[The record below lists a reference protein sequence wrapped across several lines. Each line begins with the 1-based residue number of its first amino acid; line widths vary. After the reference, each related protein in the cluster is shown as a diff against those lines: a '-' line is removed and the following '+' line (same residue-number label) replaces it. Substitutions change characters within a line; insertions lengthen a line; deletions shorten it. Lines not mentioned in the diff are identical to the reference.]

1 MNFKYLDL
9 MILHTRH
16 IPEPVL
22 RNITVLLVIITIS
35 ASYTYGQADTAKHF
49 RNTIKYNITNP
60 MLFGWKF
67 NVIGYERVIME
78 HQTASITMGRVAF
91 PRLSGDYA
99 DEIGITDQQDDK
111 GFNFSLD
118 YRFYL
123 RKENKYGA
131 PRGVYIGPYYAYN
144 HFTREL
150 IWNLNTSSFTGTV
163 NTDINLS
170 ANFIGAQLGY
180 QFILW
185 NRLTIDMILMGPGQ
199 WFFNM
204 KTDFS
209 TSLSAADETLLLE
222 KLNEKFKEKFPGSEF
237 IFRGE
242 GFNAE
247 KSSSTQATGIRYLI
261 NIGFR
266 F

>member
-1 MNFKYLDL
+1 
-9 MILHTRH
+9 MIPHSKRN
-16 IPEPVL
+16 PETVL
-22 RNITVLLVIITIS
+22 RNIIVLLTVIVIS
-35 ASYTYGQADTAKHF
+35 GSYAYGQTDTLKHLK
-49 RNTIKYNITNP
+49 NTIKYNITNP

-67 NVIGYERVIME
+67 NVFGYERVISE
-78 HQTASITMGRVAF
+78 HQTASITMGRIAF
-91 PRLSGDYA
+91 PRLSDENA
-99 DEIGITDQQDDK
+99 DDLDISEQQNDK
-111 GFNFSLD
+111 GFNLSLD

-131 PRGVYIGPYYAYN
+131 PRGVYLGPYYAYN
-144 HFTREL
+144 HFSRDLTWE
-150 IWNLNTSSFTGTV
+150 LNTPDFTGSV
-163 NTDINLS
+163 NTSINMN

-199 WFFNM
+199 WFFKM

-209 TSLSAADETLLLE
+209 TSLSAEDMTLLLE

-237 IFRGE
+237 VFKGE
-242 GFNAE
+242 GFEAN
-247 KSSSTQATGIRYLI
+247 KSTSTKATGLRYLI

>member
-1 MNFKYLDL
+1 MLSQAKQNQAALLKK
-9 MILHTRH
+9 I
-16 IPEPVL
+16 I
-22 RNITVLLVIITIS
+22 VLLTVIMLS
-35 ASYTYGQADTAKHF
+35 ASYSYGQADTSKHF
-49 RNTIKYNITNP
+49 MNTIKYNITNP

-67 NVIGYERVIME
+67 NVIGYERVISK

-91 PRLSGDYA
+91 PRLTEGFSDS
-99 DEIGITDQQDDK
+99 IGISEQQNDN
-111 GFNFSLD
+111 GFNLSLD

-144 HFTREL
+144 HFSRDLTWE
-150 IWNLNTSSFTGTV
+150 LNTTDFTGSV
-163 NTDINLS
+163 NTSINMN

-204 KTDFS
+204 KTDIG
-209 TSLSAADETLLLE
+209 TSLSAEDMTLLLE
-222 KLNEKFKEKFPGSEF
+222 KLNEQFKEKFPGSEF
-237 IFRGE
+237 IFTGE
-242 GFNAE
+242 GFEAN
-247 KSSSTQATGIRYLI
+247 KTTSTQATGLRYLI